1 MIDDIT
7 AAIDSLR
14 PLVPEFDRAWYAA
27 QRGEDYPVADEL
39 AVDVV
44 AVLEA
49 LAREAASDIL
59 ALGLNPDDRQELRY
73 AVAQGV
79 TAPALAFYLQC
90 YEASATFRYWADEG
104 DFDAQLGAVEL
115 AAHKWL
121 GSLSTSPE
129 AAELRSAKARAAIA
143 ELQVKGQQSGNT
155 RKAANTKARKAAA
168 WAVFGLDK
176 PSGKS
181 LVARLK
187 TATPEQLERLAE
199 IYSYEDEGEFLADAM
214 DKNSGLRSYLKRDS
228 AG

>member
-27 QRGEDYPVADEL
+27 QRGDSHPVADEL

-49 LAREAASDIL
+49 LAREAAPDII
-59 ALGLNPDDRQELRY
+59 ALGLNPDDRDALRN
-73 AVAQGV
+73 GV
-79 TAPALAFYLQC
+79 TDPAVSFYLQC
-90 YEASATFRYWADEG
+90 YEARATFRYWADEG

-121 GSLSTSPE
+121 TSGNPSPD
-129 AAELRSAKARAAIA
+129 AAELRSAKAQAAMA
-143 ELQVKGQQSGNT
+143 ELKRRSQQSGNT
-155 RKAANTKARKAAA
+155 RKAADRKARKAAA

-176 PSGKS
+176 PSGPS
-181 LVARLK
+181 LIARLK

-199 IYSYEDEGEFLADAM
+199 IYGYRDAVTFER
-214 DKNSGLRSYLKRDS
+214 DAGDRDTALRKQLQRDNRK
-228 AG
+228 